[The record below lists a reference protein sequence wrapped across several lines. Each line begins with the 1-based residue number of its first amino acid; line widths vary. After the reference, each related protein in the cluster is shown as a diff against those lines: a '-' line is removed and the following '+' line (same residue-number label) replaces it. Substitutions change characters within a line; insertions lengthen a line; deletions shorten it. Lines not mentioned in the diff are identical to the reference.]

1 MPRRIVSLLIF
12 ILWAT
17 AAMAQ
22 SDSTVFRVVSF
33 RKLDWD
39 LDARSNYPM
48 MDQNGRKAAL
58 IKVVIP
64 NDNFDFDVGIMGIV
78 GVRQEIGEIW
88 VYVPEGVRKM
98 TIRHKDYG
106 IIRDYQFGIPIES
119 AAVYELLLEV
129 HRPPESKVVVRDSIV
144 YLPSP
149 VTQEIPH
156 RRKAIGAAAIV
167 TAAAPDLSAGLMLTY
182 CPARLGGYLKCRS
195 NFTASSHDYT
205 CSQDGTTDSGYVW
218 TSGESRVS
226 KLAISAGAVL
236 RCTGWLYACAGV
248 GYGKRVLT
256 WKDSEGRWAKVD
268 GHSPTGFAS
277 DLGASFKLGPVALYA
292 GVSTIN
298 FRYFD
303 MEVGLGFNF

>member
-1 MPRRIVSLLIF
+1 MPRRIVALLIF
-12 ILWAT
+12 ILCAST
-17 AAMAQ
+17 AIAQ
-22 SDSTVFRVVSF
+22 SDSTVFKVVSF

-48 MDQNGRKAAL
+48 MDQNGHKAAL

-119 AAVYELLLEV
+119 ATVYELLLEV

-149 VTQEIPH
+149 VKQEIPY
-156 RRKAIGAAAIV
+156 RRKVIGAAAIV
-167 TAAAPDLSAGLMLTY
+167 TAAAPDLSAGLMLTC
-182 CPARLGGYLKCRS
+182 CPDRIGGYLKYRS
-195 NFTASSHDYT
+195 NFTASVHDYM
-205 CSQDGTTDSGYVW
+205 CSPDGTTGSGYVW

-226 KLAISAGAVL
+226 RLAVSAGAVL
-236 RCTGWLYACAGV
+236 RCTGWLYACAGA
-248 GYGKRVLT
+248 GYGRRVLI
-256 WKDSEGRWAKVD
+256 WKDSEGRRVKVD

-277 DLGASFKLGPVALYA
+277 DLGAVFKLGPVALYA
-292 GVSTIN
+292 GASTIN